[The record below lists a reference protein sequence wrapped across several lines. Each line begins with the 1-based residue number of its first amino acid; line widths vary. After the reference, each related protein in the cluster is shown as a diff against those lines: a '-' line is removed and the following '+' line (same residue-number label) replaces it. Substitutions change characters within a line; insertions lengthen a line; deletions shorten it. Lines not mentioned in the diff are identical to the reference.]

1 MIMTRSYQQSIFL
14 YSLSKAL
21 RTTDIDRQAKLW
33 NESLP
38 KPHVDVDDKKLLDLY
53 GEHAAQLLNKPG
65 DTKLF
70 ERVQTLEQE
79 LAQARLKRPMVST
92 GPNVSDNQSLP
103 APPPPVEGQK
113 TTGIGKFSRG
123 TKGKHLGT
131 DAPQSSGSRD
141 VNAWIKRA
149 LSPALS
155 KKVASTVSE
164 IKELLKT
171 VQEDHTDFILRVLID
186 WGLPVALA
194 GTMNL
199 ECATKVLAAVSL
211 I

>member
-79 LAQARLKRPMVST
+79 LAQARL
-92 GPNVSDNQSLP
+92 N
-103 APPPPVEGQK
+103 
-113 TTGIGKFSRG
+113 
-123 TKGKHLGT
+123 
-131 DAPQSSGSRD
+131 
-141 VNAWIKRA
+141 
-149 LSPALS
+149 
-155 KKVASTVSE
+155 
-164 IKELLKT
+164 
-171 VQEDHTDFILRVLID
+171 
-186 WGLPVALA
+186 
-194 GTMNL
+194 
-199 ECATKVLAAVSL
+199 
-211 I
+211 